1 MNLYCNSKLLTDL
14 SSQCDCKT
22 GIIIIDVISF
32 RFRDLGL
39 LTMKTNYKI
48 SVFLTQDVDVVVMVC
63 TRFSRPIL
71 SIVQKLKF
79 YMTCAI
85 HVYSSQS
92 KRVPS
97 LCGQAVVAIPY
108 NRTTATP
115 LLYWCDNE

>member
-1 MNLYCNSKLLTDL
+1 MNLYCNNKLFTVL
-14 SSQCDCKT
+14 SSQCDSKI
-22 GIIIIDVISF
+22 GIIIAVIY
-32 RFRDLGL
+32 FRDLGL

-48 SVFLTQDVDVVVMVC
+48 SVVMTQDVDVVMVC
-63 TRFSRPIL
+63 SRFSRPIL
-71 SIVQKLKF
+71 CIVQQLKF

-92 KRVPS
+92 MRAPS

-115 LLYWCDNE
+115 YWCDNE

>member
-1 MNLYCNSKLLTDL
+1 
-14 SSQCDCKT
+14 
-22 GIIIIDVISF
+22 
-32 RFRDLGL
+32 
-39 LTMKTNYKI
+39 MKTNYKI
-48 SVFLTQDVDVVVMVC
+48 SVVLTQDVDVVMVC
-63 TRFSRPIL
+63 TRFSRPIYVL
-71 SIVQKLKF
+71 QQLKF

-92 KRVPS
+92 MRAPS